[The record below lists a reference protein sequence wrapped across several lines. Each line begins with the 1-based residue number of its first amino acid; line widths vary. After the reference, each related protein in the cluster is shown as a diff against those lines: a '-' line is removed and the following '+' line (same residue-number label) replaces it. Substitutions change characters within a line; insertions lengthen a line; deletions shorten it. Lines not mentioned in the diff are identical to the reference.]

1 ASRCPSRARRC
12 ARSARRACRAGA
24 TGRRACAASR
34 RSASPAAAPSSRA
47 SAVAPPAARR
57 PIARRARRS
66 PAALAE
72 PRRPARRWP
81 RSPAVPTWAVGLL
94 SQERSLAG
102 AFAQPIVGSISD
114 RTRTRIGRRRPFFIV
129 GVSLTA
135 ASLLFLAGFPP
146 LVPMV
151 LVLSVNAFFL
161 NVA

>member
-1 ASRCPSRARRC
+1 PTAIGEPEGARKSRVVQ
-12 ARSARRACRAGA
+12 
-24 TGRRACAASR
+24 T
-34 RSASPAAAPSSRA
+34 
-47 SAVAPPAARR
+47 
-57 PIARRARRS
+57 
-66 PAALAE
+66 
-72 PRRPARRWP
+72 
-81 RSPAVPTWAVGLL
+81 VPTRLLERRESVIYGFGNLGANAVYNFLNGAAGLYLNRYPEVPSWAVGLL

-151 LVLSVNAFFL
+151 LVLSVNAFF
-161 NVA
+161 